1 MTLAATNVANPAEF
15 TTRLR
20 NITEELRVI
29 QKDLY
34 DMAASVP
41 SKSSPLQKE
50 QHAQLVNSL
59 LSLTLLADLKVVVD
73 QLRQILRTYIDTIAD
88 QAANHKDYPL
98 QVYRIQRA
106 TEALR
111 LLHQGARELAEG
123 ELASRPSFIEHIDS
137 VVERRLRAPQAQ
149 AKEAAPPYDAA

>member
-1 MTLAATNVANPAEF
+1 MPLAATNVANPAEF

-59 LSLTLLADLKVVVD
+59 LSLTLLADLKVLAD
-73 QLRQILRTYIDTIAD
+73 QLRQILRTYIDPVAD

-106 TEALR
+106 TQPLR
-111 LLHQGARELAEG
+111 LLHHGAQELAEG
-123 ELASRPSFIEHIDS
+123 HLAIRPSFIVHTHS
-137 VVERRLRAPQAQ
+137 VVDP
-149 AKEAAPPYDAA
+149 

>member
-1 MTLAATNVANPAEF
+1 MNLAALAISDPADF

-29 QKDLY
+29 QKDLS
-34 DMAASVP
+34 DMSRSLP
-41 SKSSPLQKE
+41 SKSSLLE
-50 QHAQLVNSL
+50 QHEHLQIVNSL

-73 QLRQILRTYIDTIAD
+73 ELRQILRTYIDTVAN
-88 QAANHKDYPL
+88 QAANHQDYPL

-111 LLHQGARELAEG
+111 LLHQGAQRLAEG
-123 ELASRPSFIEHIDS
+123 ELASKSSFIEHIDS
-137 VVERRLRAPQAQ
+137 VVEQRLRHPEP
-149 AKEAAPPYDAA
+149 KGKDLPRDAA